1 VECAARPLTYRNGH
15 VVPDV
20 PNDQGQGWIDSEGS
34 FSLDGSSADG
44 TQQGLGPMLT
54 PVAMNAT
61 NENEPYSFH
70 PSGGNFLFA
79 DGHVAYISEDI
90 QLEALA
96 ALSTRGAG
104 ELVEP

>member
-1 VECAARPLTYRNGH
+1 
-15 VVPDV
+15 VPDV